1 MNKKIVSGVLAAGM
15 IAGTLVPMLALA
27 QPQTGCTLRHD
38 IEGFTADGCTS
49 GTPVDETSNPGI
61 WGICCIMDAVLT
73 VTDWIFY
80 GLLVVTALLV
90 IWGGFTIATAGG
102 SPDKVGEGR
111 NYILYAMIG
120 LAVALLS
127 RAIPAVV
134 RALIA

>member
-1 MNKKIVSGVLAAGM
+1 MNKKIVSSVLVAGM
-15 IAGTLVPMLALA
+15 MAGTLVPMLALA
-27 QPQTGCTLRHD
+27 QPQTGCTLKHD

-49 GTPVDETSNPGI
+49 GASINESNPI

-134 RALIA
+134 RALIS